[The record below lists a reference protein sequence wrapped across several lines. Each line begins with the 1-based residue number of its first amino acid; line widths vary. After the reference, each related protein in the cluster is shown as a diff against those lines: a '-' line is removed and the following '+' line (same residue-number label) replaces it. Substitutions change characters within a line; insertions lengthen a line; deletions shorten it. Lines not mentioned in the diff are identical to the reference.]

1 MNLDWLSDVHKQHT
15 LPNNSKPKQKNK
27 KKTKIRSK
35 QHPNKEIKNK
45 KK

>member
-15 LPNNSKPKQKNK
+15 LPNNSKPKQKI